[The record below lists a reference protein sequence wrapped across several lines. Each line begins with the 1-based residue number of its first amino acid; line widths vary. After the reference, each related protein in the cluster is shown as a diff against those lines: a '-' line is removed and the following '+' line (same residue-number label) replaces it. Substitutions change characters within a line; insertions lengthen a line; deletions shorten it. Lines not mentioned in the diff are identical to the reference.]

1 MNPPPIR
8 RLAPH
13 EKTQLAAQRGRALP
27 PDAATIVRKGPDA
40 GELPTTRREPPREA
54 PTTVRRVP
62 EPVVRRQA
70 PVEGPTTVRRVVPEG
85 PTTVRR
91 APVRIADDA
100 PTTVRPVPSLAAPI
114 AGELPERPARL
125 ARGSFPSPMPQPPAP
140 AAAPPTK
147 PVTVPAPAAV
157 AAARPSVL
165 PPAAELARGSQPPPQ
180 QVSPEVFALIRRIA
194 LQQTLADAAGVLHAG
209 LANLVSARVVLA
221 QISETDAIS
230 SPITAELRDAAKH
243 VQLGLVAET
252 ARRRQRFTADRIVL
266 VPLPTSSRAVL
277 VVWRKP
283 EAPPLDPEAIRTA
296 TAVATRLGILDHF
309 LAAASEK
316 QVREEADK
324 QSLFRP
330 EALAASRE
338 TRKDGQLVDLSP
350 RILRIAIPAILAIAT
365 ALVIAAAIVQV
376 PTYSRGTIVVKANG
390 QNVISNSSGRIARV
404 LVTPGQQ
411 VRAGDPVIEL
421 DTTNEQQVFAQIDT
435 NYRDQLSTFLF
446 DTTDEAA
453 RASLAGI
460 LAQRKAARDAL
471 VAKTITAPVDGA
483 ITDVLVTDI
492 VNAGEHVATI
502 IPEGSQPSVL
512 AFMPGSDRS
521 RFTPGMTMQVELA
534 GYPGSRL
541 ALTVT
546 EVGTDIM
553 GSSKARKLLG
563 EKLADAVAL
572 PPSVV
577 LVKAAL
583 PVGGFESRGKTYN
596 FFDGMDGL
604 AEIEIEKRS
613 FLSVVLPIG
622 D

>member
-13 EKTQLAAQRGRALP
+13 EKTQLAPQRGRALP
-27 PDAATIVRKGPDA
+27 PDAATIVRKGPGA

-62 EPVVRRQA
+62 
-70 PVEGPTTVRRVVPEG
+70 VEGPTTVRRAPVAEG

-91 APVRIADDA
+91 APVRMQEEA
-100 PTTVRPVPSLAAPI
+100 PTTVRPVPSLAAPL
-114 AGELPERPARL
+114 ADELPERPSRF
-125 ARGSFPSPMPQPPAP
+125 ARGSFPSPLPQPPAP
-140 AAAPPTK
+140 VAAKPAR
-147 PVTVPAPAAV
+147 PVTVPAPVAAV
-157 AAARPSVL
+157 PAQAPARPST
-165 PPAAELARGSQPPPQ
+165 PAAPAEVARGSQPPPQ

-230 SPITAELRDAAKH
+230 SPIAAELRDAAKH

-316 QVREEADK
+316 QVREQADK

-541 ALTVT
+541 ELTVT

-583 PVGGFESRGKTYN
+583 PAGGFESRGKTYN